1 MYNNGKIYKMFDKAP
16 IARMNDSGAASGL
29 AFLTGELEKRDPKLY
44 EPLTSVTWQRDV
56 VAETGGG
63 WIEYTSNY
71 YVDYASTGS
80 GVDGNIGGS
89 TTEIPIMQANITK
102 DNFKVTNWANILSV
116 PFVDQQLL
124 STIGRS
130 LDSILDKGIKLN
142 WNKSLDLMTYVG
154 SKELDVPGLTNI
166 PDVETETVKVGVNNK
181 TTWKDKTADEIVDD
195 INSAILETWQASEY
209 DINGMANH
217 VLIDPANY
225 ASIVSRKVSE
235 AGNISILQ
243 YILENNIAKNQD
255 RDLMI
260 FPSRWCTGAGA
271 GGTNRMIAYVNNVDF
286 ISIGI
291 PVNLGRVM
299 TEASAVQMAYLTAYA
314 GQIRQLRV
322 NYYQTIRYKDGI

>member
-71 YVDYASTGS
+71 YIDYASTGS
-80 GVDGNIGGS
+80 GVDSNIGGA
-89 TTEIPIMQANITK
+89 TNEIPIMQANITK

-142 WNKSLDLMTYVG
+142 WNKSLDLMAYVG
-154 SKELDVPGLTNI
+154 SKELNVPGLTNI
-166 PDVETETVKVGVNNK
+166 PVVETETVKTGASNK

-195 INSAILETWQASEY
+195 INSAILETWKAAEY

-271 GGTNRMIAYVNNVDF
+271 GGTNRMIAYVNDVDF

-291 PVNLGRVM
+291 PVNLGRIM